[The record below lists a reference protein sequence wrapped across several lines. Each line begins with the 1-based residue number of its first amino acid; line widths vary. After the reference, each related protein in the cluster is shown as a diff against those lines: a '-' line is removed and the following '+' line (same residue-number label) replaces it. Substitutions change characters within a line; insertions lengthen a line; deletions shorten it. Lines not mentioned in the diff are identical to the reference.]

1 MDTEI
6 NKKIELKD
14 KLINFYNSN
23 KVKIYIFFIIV
34 IMVSVFITFLK
45 VKLEKKNE
53 KIAENYVK
61 AGILLNSGNKEDSL
75 DIYENIIISKN
86 KFYSLLALN
95 KILEKNLISDEK
107 KINDFFETVE
117 ESLKTRDQKDLLRFK
132 KALYLIKNG
141 ENSKGNAILKSLIDK
156 DSQFKSLSEEVIT
169 K

>member
-34 IMVSVFITFLK
+34 IVVSVFITFLK

>member
-34 IMVSVFITFLK
+34 IMVSVLIIFLK

-53 KIAENYVK
+53 KIAENYVR

-86 KFYSLLALN
+86 KFYSVLALN
-95 KILEKNLISDEK
+95 TILEKNLTIDEK
-107 KINDFFETVE
+107 KINGFFETVE
-117 ESLKTRDQKDLLRFK
+117 EALETSDQKDLLRFK
-132 KALYLIKNG
+132 KALYLLKNG
-141 ENSKGNAILKSLIDK
+141 ENSKGNEILKSLIDK
-156 DSQFKSLSEEVIT
+156 NSLFKSLSEEVIT